1 MVVEAPEEA
10 KEVHTTPERG
20 RVPRADPAVGSPR
33 RGMALTARAGY
44 FGGGNCGH
52 PGRQRGR
59 GMGCEGEG
67 GAHAQQGAGRG
78 AAGLKT
84 TALGLLGGRTIE
96 RLMGVDLDGDLGPQL
111 PPLEGSARPL
121 LRPAGPAGGQ
131 KAGTWVRWRGA
142 GTRFSTHTEGTVK
155 GAACGDVLGAHGGR
169 VAGGPYHAR
178 RGQTGL
184 TSN

>member
-1 MVVEAPEEA
+1 MF
-10 KEVHTTPERG
+10 T
-20 RVPRADPAVGSPR
+20 
-33 RGMALTARAGY
+33 
-44 FGGGNCGH
+44 
-52 PGRQRGR
+52 
-59 GMGCEGEG
+59 
-67 GAHAQQGAGRG
+67 G
-78 AAGLKT
+78 AAGLKP
-84 TALGLLGGRTIE
+84 TALGRLGGRTIE
-96 RLMGVDLDGDLGPQL
+96 ELMEVDLDGDIGPQL
-111 PPLEGSARPL
+111 PPLEGTAEPL
-121 LRPAGPAGGQ
+121 LRPSGPADGQ

>member
-1 MVVEAPEEA
+1 
-10 KEVHTTPERG
+10 
-20 RVPRADPAVGSPR
+20 
-33 RGMALTARAGY
+33 
-44 FGGGNCGH
+44 
-52 PGRQRGR
+52 
-59 GMGCEGEG
+59 MGCEGEG
-67 GAHAQQGAGRG
+67 GAHAQQGAGSG

-96 RLMGVDLDGDLGPQL
+96 KLMEVNLDEELGPQL

-121 LRPAGPAGGQ
+121 LRPAGPADGQ
-131 KAGTWVRWRGA
+131 NAGTWVRWRGA

-178 RGQTGL
+178 GGVQGFNFRLGCVHGIHPL
-184 TSN
+184 R